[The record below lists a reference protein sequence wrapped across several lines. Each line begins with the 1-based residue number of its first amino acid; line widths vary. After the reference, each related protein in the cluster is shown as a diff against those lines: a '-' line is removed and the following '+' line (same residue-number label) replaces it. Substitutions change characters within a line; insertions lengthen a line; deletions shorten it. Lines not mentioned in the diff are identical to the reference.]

1 MRIKETL
8 NWAFEEIGEIRNVV
22 RDGDRED
29 LAGQGNV
36 GRLIGT
42 FEGPL
47 EFLVTNFKIR
57 EVGIVE
63 CFSPAMI
70 SCLDAGTEHVNS

>member
-29 LAGQGNV
+29 LAG
-36 GRLIGT
+36 
-42 FEGPL
+42 
-47 EFLVTNFKIR
+47 
-57 EVGIVE
+57 
-63 CFSPAMI
+63 
-70 SCLDAGTEHVNS
+70 